1 MDTMV
6 VCLRQKQLT
15 QKTFPQVR
23 WNGLTHKVHFY
34 SISIHICIMHHTFS
48 LKRDQ
53 FFTEN
58 LSAMK
63 RSKVVLK
70 KSDKSESHSLLL
82 SVLNSQKYVQ
92 THSTSHT
99 HIHSDLTLNAHVD
112 NPQAQ
117 PDQRNNTFHG
127 LWCLCIRSGQS
138 TRFLQITFPPYALNH
153 RNWTFFQNDERQ
165 VWKQEQEKIQHLNEN
180 CCATL
185 SWSSRQNLVVVMGSC
200 RKEKFKWWMDQSQMT
215 SKSIRPCNSLSRNS
229 WRQKDLKICCLSTQ
243 DREHGINQKI
253 PLW

>member
-1 MDTMV
+1 
-6 VCLRQKQLT
+6 
-15 QKTFPQVR
+15 
-23 WNGLTHKVHFY
+23 
-34 SISIHICIMHHTFS
+34 MHHTFS

-70 KSDKSESHSLLL
+70 KSDKFESHSLLL
-82 SVLNSQKYVQ
+82 LVLNSQKYVQ

-99 HIHSDLTLNAHVD
+99 HLHSDLTMNAHVD

-138 TRFLQITFPPYALNH
+138 TRFLQITFPLCIQWLNTGLN
-153 RNWTFFQNDERQ
+153 RLSMK
-165 VWKQEQEKIQHLNEN
+165 WKQGMKTGTRRIPALE
-180 CCATL
+180 
-185 SWSSRQNLVVVMGSC
+185 C
-200 RKEKFKWWMDQSQMT
+200 RVL
-215 SKSIRPCNSLSRNS
+215 CNSFLII
-229 WRQKDLKICCLSTQ
+229 QKKSGGGHGKWCE
-243 DREHGINQKI
+243 REIQKMNGSVTDDQQEHQT
-253 PLW
+253 LQFTVQK